1 MTSLQEEIVLSSP
14 YEKFGR
20 EEWKRL
26 NGHFSMNLETADI
39 NTLHALNEPLNIQE
53 IEEIYFPLARLI
65 ELHIQ
70 NYEHVRDARKTFFH
84 REQKKLPFII
94 GIAGSVAVGKS
105 TTARVLRKVLS
116 LLPQKPKVELVTTDG
131 FLYPNKVLVEKNILN
146 RKGFPESYDTKKL
159 LHFLSDMKSGKTTL
173 NVPVYSHLEYDVLP
187 DSSQKIIDHPDIL
200 IVEGINVLQ
209 VNSQRGQ
216 NNKVFVSD
224 FFDYS
229 IYVDALEKDIITW
242 YIDRFE
248 SLRATAFQD
257 PTSYFHKYAD
267 MTLEESSKMANQ
279 IWNEINKPNLHDNII
294 PTKYRADLILKKG
307 SNHFVK
313 DIKVRKL

>member
-1 MTSLQEEIVLSSP
+1 MTLLQEELVLSSP

-20 EEWKRL
+20 DEWKRL
-26 NGHFSMNLETADI
+26 SGRFSFNLGTANI
-39 NTLHALNEPLNIQE
+39 TALHALNEPLNTQE
-53 IEEIYFPLARLI
+53 IEEIYFPLAHLI

-70 NYEHVRDARKTFFH
+70 SYKHIRTNRKSFFH
-84 REQKKLPFII
+84 RKQKKLPFII

-116 LLPQKPKVELVTTDG
+116 LLPGTPKVELVTTDG
-131 FLYPNKVLVEKNILN
+131 FLYPNKVLLEKNILN
-146 RKGFPESYDTKKL
+146 RKGFPESYDTKRL
-159 LHFLSDMKSGKTTL
+159 LHFLSEMKSGKPISS
-173 NVPVYSHLEYDVLP
+173 VPVYSHLEYDII
-187 DSSQKIIDHPDIL
+187 QNEEQIIDHPDIL

-209 VNSQRGQ
+209 VNSQKGQ

-224 FFDYS
+224 FFDYA
-229 IYVDALEKDIITW
+229 IYVDADEKDIIRW
-242 YIDRFE
+242 YINRFE

-257 PTSYFHKYAD
+257 PHSYFHKYAD
-267 MTLEESSKMANQ
+267 LTLEESKTMANQ
-279 IWNEINKPNLHDNII
+279 IWNEINSPNLHYNII

-313 DIKVRKL
+313 NIKVRKL